1 MDFVILASVSSLPLV
16 FHLPQDYCSDSVSF
30 QIISKEFSGQIDLS
44 HTVEGGDDFTRHR
57 ELRIAN
63 VRRQQAGLYTCQV
76 AGISIKL
83 V

>member
-16 FHLPQDYCSDSVSF
+16 FDLLQDDCFMSSSF

-44 HTVEGGDDFTRHR
+44 HTVEGEDEFTRHR
-57 ELRIAN
+57 QLRIVN
-63 VRRQQAGLYTCQV
+63 IRRQQAGLYTCQV
-76 AGISIKL
+76 GGIEMKL